1 VLVWYLLYCVQSVKG
16 SSEEQRIACGGSLQ
30 YQTDVQGRFQFS
42 EEIKDSSLKS
52 LVVFIIAKRR
62 VKSDTGC
69 GGMVGNATYHLQQR
83 QRFKPCCPGFA
94 VFRRLRT
101 PSGSGC

>member
-1 VLVWYLLYCVQSVKG
+1 MLVWYLLHCVQSVK
-16 SSEEQRIACGGSLQ
+16 SSSGERRIACEGSLQ

-62 VKSDTGC
+62 VKSDTGR
-69 GGMVGNATYHLQQR
+69 GGVVGECDIPFAAVTAVQTMLS
-83 QRFKPCCPGFA
+83 GFA
-94 VFRRLRT
+94 V
-101 PSGSGC
+101 S

>member
-1 VLVWYLLYCVQSVKG
+1 MY
-16 SSEEQRIACGGSLQ
+16 AGGSLQ

-62 VKSDTGC
+62 VKSDTGWR
-69 GGMVGNATYHLQQR
+69 GGGGLRRTICMGHSGSNHAAPVLQSFGDCAPR
-83 QRFKPCCPGFA
+83 
-94 VFRRLRT
+94 VEVVVDLLRRLCVRE
-101 PSGSGC
+101 G

>member
-1 VLVWYLLYCVQSVKG
+1 M
-16 SSEEQRIACGGSLQ
+16 
-30 YQTDVQGRFQFS
+30 QGRFQFS

-69 GGMVGNATYHLQQR
+69 GVVGGCDIPFAAVTAVQTMLS
-83 QRFKPCCPGFA
+83 GFA
-94 VFRRLRT
+94 V
-101 PSGSGC
+101 S

>member
-1 VLVWYLLYCVQSVKG
+1 MVQVQS
-16 SSEEQRIACGGSLQ
+16 SLR

-62 VKSDTGC
+62 EKKWLWRGEFGVART
-69 GGMVGNATYHLQQR
+69 
-83 QRFKPCCPGFA
+83 FA
-94 VFRRLRT
+94 AVTAVQTML
-101 PSGSGC
+101 SGCCSLAETVKMQW

>member
-1 VLVWYLLYCVQSVKG
+1 VKN
-16 SSEEQRIACGGSLQ
+16 SAMHAGGSLQ

-69 GGMVGNATYHLQQR
+69 GGVVGECDIPFAAATAVQTMLP
-83 QRFKPCCPGFA
+83 RFCSLSQTAHSQWKWW
-94 VFRRLRT
+94 LT
-101 PSGSGC
+101 

>member
-1 VLVWYLLYCVQSVKG
+1 VKD
-16 SSEEQRIACGGSLQ
+16 SELNARCSLQ

-69 GGMVGNATYHLQQR
+69 GGVVGECDIPFAAVTAVQTMLS
-83 QRFKPCCPGFA
+83 GFA
-94 VFRRLRT
+94 I
-101 PSGSGC
+101 S